1 MWQACVEIDV
11 PCVFHLHC
19 HAWSTV
25 LLNFCWGLGSYVLCK
40 YLYIYEVCVSSTLTE
55 IQHDKAL
62 QCAIGVRIH
71 SGSHDFSMLIVSI
84 LLTQYSRIM
93 SHYDFLYI
101 TRFECACA
109 LFRTCNCI
117 SLPLRWKYI
126 HSGLNWTAAVFMT
139 STFPIRAHHHSIN
152 SSYITVASVQISDCV
167 ACSTAP

>member
-1 MWQACVEIDV
+1 MYIASPHVWQACVEIDV

-40 YLYIYEVCVSSTLTE
+40 YLYIYEVCVSSTLTQ

-71 SGSHDFSMLIVSI
+71 SGSHDISMLIVSI

-109 LFRTCNCI
+109 LFRICNCI
-117 SLPLRWKYI
+117 LSPSQVEVYPQWFK
-126 HSGLNWTAAVFMT
+126 LN
-139 STFPIRAHHHSIN
+139 
-152 SSYITVASVQISDCV
+152 
-167 ACSTAP
+167 CSCFYDIYLSN